1 MAVGS
6 GLFFSTNIEA
16 AGKPP
21 QTPKCLIQEKGDVSN
36 AFKFERATRQATP
49 RRAENVIGH
58 SAGDQFRFRQK
69 DKRRPQFEN
78 ICMSKAL
85 ESLIDFRK
93 WKPSCLKL
101 LSLVYV
107 NKISNRYQ
115 RKH

>member
-1 MAVGS
+1 M
-6 GLFFSTNIEA
+6 
-16 AGKPP
+16 
-21 QTPKCLIQEKGDVSN
+21 IQEKGDVSN
-36 AFKFERATRQATP
+36 AFKFERATRQAAP
-49 RRAENVIGH
+49 RRAENVTGH

-101 LSLVYV
+101 LSLVHV

>member
-1 MAVGS
+1 M
-6 GLFFSTNIEA
+6 
-16 AGKPP
+16 
-21 QTPKCLIQEKGDVSN
+21 IQEKGDVSN
-36 AFKFERATRQATP
+36 AFKFERATRQELQKGLATP
-49 RRAENVIGH
+49 RRAENVTGQ
-58 SAGDQFRFRQK
+58 SAGDHFRFRQK

-115 RKH
+115 KKH

>member
-1 MAVGS
+1 MAVGF
-6 GLFFSTNIEA
+6 GLFFSAKIEA
-16 AGKPP
+16 AAK
-21 QTPKCLIQEKGDVSN
+21 QLEHQNSKIQEKGDVSN
-36 AFKFERATRQATP
+36 AFKFERATRQETP
-49 RRAENVIGH
+49 RRAENVAGH
-58 SAGDQFRFRQK
+58 CAGDHFRFRQK